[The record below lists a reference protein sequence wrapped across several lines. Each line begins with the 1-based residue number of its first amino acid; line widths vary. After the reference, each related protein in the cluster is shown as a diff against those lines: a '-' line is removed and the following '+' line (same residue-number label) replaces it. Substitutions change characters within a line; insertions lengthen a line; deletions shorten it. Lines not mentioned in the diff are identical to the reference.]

1 MERRLVAHCESCAH
15 DIETI
20 VLVIRVSCCSILG
33 EKNYTIA
40 LCIFSLIIMK
50 SLQLRGRR
58 KIAEPR
64 KYCLV
69 LVIIFFGV
77 CFLYFFCFSQVRN
90 FWLNSLHLFLSI
102 NMVLLHYIQYFFD
115 NIFLL
120 ILFLFI

>member
-1 MERRLVAHCESCAH
+1 MERRLVAHCDSCAH

-64 KYCLV
+64 KYCFMNV
-69 LVIIFFGV
+69 IIIFFGRV
-77 CFLYFFCFSQVRN
+77 FSLFCFS
-90 FWLNSLHLFLSI
+90 
-102 NMVLLHYIQYFFD
+102 
-115 NIFLL
+115 
-120 ILFLFI
+120 